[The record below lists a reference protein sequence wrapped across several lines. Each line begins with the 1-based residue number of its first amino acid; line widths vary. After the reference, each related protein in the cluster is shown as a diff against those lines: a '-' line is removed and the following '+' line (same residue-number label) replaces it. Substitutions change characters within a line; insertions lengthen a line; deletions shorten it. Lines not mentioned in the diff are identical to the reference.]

1 MAEKTFENALKDLE
15 EIVTQLESGETD
27 LNKSMKLYEKGIEN
41 VRFCNKKLE
50 SAKLKITELK
60 EEKQGE

>member
-15 EIVTQLESGETD
+15 EIVTQLESGEAD